1 MPDSMD
7 IKAQILAELNDEQ
20 QSAVAAQ
27 PSSALVLAGAGS
39 GKTRVLVHRIAWL
52 CAVEGIPEHAI
63 MAVTFTNKAAG
74 EMRTRIAS
82 LNGRSPSTMWVGTF
96 HGLCHRFLRLH
107 GEQIGLPKTFQVIDA
122 ADQLRLVK
130 RITRDLEI
138 NEEKCAPKNTR
149 YLITQ
154 CKEEGLRAD
163 AVPSDY
169 SAHPMFKHFLRIY
182 RRYENLCTERY
193 LVDFSELLL
202 ATHEMFRDH
211 DAIRQQYQNRF
222 KHILVDE
229 FQDTNRLQY
238 AWLRVLAGEQIPVFA
253 VGDDDQSIYGW
264 RGACVENLQSFRKDF
279 KDVHIYRLERNYRS
293 TSIILDAANA
303 LIENNGGRM
312 GKRLWT
318 AEKGGNKIKLFTAFN
333 EEDEANYVVE
343 TINQWQT
350 QRRALSEI
358 AVCYRANA
366 QSRIIESVLAGAGI
380 PYRVYGGLRFFERA
394 VIKHAL
400 AYLRLIANHNDDPS
414 FERIV
419 NYPPRGIGSRTVGI
433 ITEHAGNTNASLW
446 ETALQMMKNKT
457 LSTRASTAVRD
468 FFELIK
474 NLGADFQVQPLPKKV
489 EKVTQLIISHLEK
502 QRSENAQSDIENLE
516 ELVKAAEQ
524 FVKQWQRTGDADID
538 ELDAFLSHT
547 ALEAGDNEAES
558 DEDSVQLM
566 TLHSS
571 KGLEFPLVVITG
583 MEEGLFPHSRSLSD
597 GSGADA
603 LEEERRLCYVGITRA
618 REQLILCHARLRNLS
633 YGSTTY
639 NQPSRFLGEL
649 PADLL
654 EEVRPQWDDASYHKS
669 SNLDDSARHAGNIGG
684 LVAGQR
690 VTHPVFGNGV
700 VLDFEGTDK
709 NTRIQVRF
717 DKAGTK
723 WIVSEYARLQKI

>member
-1 MPDSMD
+1 MADSID
-7 IKAQILAELNDEQ
+7 IKAQILADLNDEQ
-20 QSAVAAQ
+20 QSAVAA
-27 PSSALVLAGAGS
+27 PSCSALVLAGAGS

-63 MAVTFTNKAAG
+63 MAVTFTNKAAK
-74 EMRTRIAS
+74 EMRARIAS
-82 LNGRSPSTMWVGTF
+82 LNGRPPSAMWVGTF

-130 RITRDLEI
+130 RITRSLEI
-138 NEEKCAPKNTR
+138 NEERCAPKNTR
-149 YLITQ
+149 YLINQ
-154 CKEEGLRAD
+154 CKEEGLRAG

-169 SAHPMFKHFLRIY
+169 SSHPMFKHFLRIY
-182 RRYENLCTERY
+182 RNYESLCAERY

-211 DAIRQQYQNRF
+211 DAIRHQYQDRF
-222 KHILVDE
+222 RHILVDE
-229 FQDTNRLQY
+229 FQDTNQLQY
-238 AWLRVLAGEQIPVFA
+238 AWLRVLAGERIPVFA

-264 RGACVENLQSFRKDF
+264 RGACVGNLLSFEKDF

-293 TSIILDAANA
+293 TAIILDAANA
-303 LIENNGGRM
+303 LIKNNRGRM
-312 GKRLWT
+312 GKQLWT
-318 AEKGGNKIKLFTAFN
+318 ADKGGSKIKIFTAFN
-333 EEDEANYVVE
+333 EEEEANYVVE
-343 TINQWQT
+343 AINQWQT

-366 QSRIIESVLAGAGI
+366 QSQIIESVLAGVGI

-400 AYLRLIANHNDDPS
+400 AYLRLIANHDDDPS

-419 NYPPRGIGSRTVGI
+419 NYPPRGIGSRTVEI
-433 ITEHAGNTNASLW
+433 ITEYARTTNASLW
-446 ETALQMMKNKT
+446 AAALQLVKTKT
-457 LSTRASTAVRD
+457 LSTRASTAVQA
-468 FFELIK
+468 FFELL
-474 NLGADFQVQPLPKKV
+474 NSLGADFKVQPLTQKV
-489 EKVTQLIISHLEK
+489 EKVIRLIIPHLEK
-502 QRSENAQSDIENLE
+502 KGSENAQSDIENLE
-516 ELVKAAEQ
+516 ELVNSAEQ

-538 ELDAFLSHT
+538 ELDAFLSQA

-597 GSGADA
+597 GSSEDG

-618 REQLILCHARLRNLS
+618 REQLILCHARLRHLS

-639 NQPSRFLGEL
+639 NQPSRFLSEL
-649 PADLL
+649 PASLV
-654 EEVRPQWDDASYHKS
+654 EKTPSQWGGASYYES
-669 SNLDDSARHAGNIGG
+669 SNLDDSARHSPNIER
-684 LVAGQR
+684 LAAGQR
-690 VTHPVFGNGV
+690 VTHPIFGDGE

-717 DKAGTK
+717 DKVGTK

>member
-1 MPDSMD
+1 MSDNTD
-7 IKAQILAELNDEQ
+7 IKAQILADLNDEQ
-20 QSAVAAQ
+20 QSAVAA
-27 PSSALVLAGAGS
+27 PPCSALVLAGAGS

-52 CAVEGIPEHAI
+52 CAAEGIPEYAI
-63 MAVTFTNKAAG
+63 MAVTFTNKAAN
-74 EMRTRIAS
+74 EMRARIAS
-82 LNGRSPSTMWVGTF
+82 LNGRSPSNMWVGTF

-130 RITRDLEI
+130 RITRSLEI
-138 NEEKCAPKNTR
+138 DEDRCAPKNTR
-149 YLITQ
+149 YMINQ

-169 SAHPMFKHFLRIY
+169 SAHPMFKHALRIY
-182 RRYENLCTERY
+182 RNYENLCAEMH

-202 ATHEMFRDH
+202 ATHELLRDH
-211 DAIRQQYQNRF
+211 DALRQQYQSRF

-264 RGACVENLQSFRKDF
+264 RGACVGNLYSFEKDF

-293 TSIILDAANA
+293 TAVILAAANA
-303 LIENNGGRM
+303 LIKNNDGRV
-312 GKRLWT
+312 GKQLWT
-318 AEKGGNKIKLFTAFN
+318 AEKGGNKIKLYTAFN
-333 EEDEANYVVE
+333 EEEEANYVVE
-343 TINQWQT
+343 TANQWQT

-366 QSRIIESVLAGAGI
+366 QSRIIESALAGAGI

-394 VIKHAL
+394 IIKHAL
-400 AYLRLIANHNDDPS
+400 AYLRLTANPNDDPS

-419 NYPPRGIGSRTVGI
+419 NYPPRGIGTRTVGI
-433 ITEHAGNTNASLW
+433 ITEHAGTTNASLW
-446 ETALQMMKNKT
+446 KTALQLMKTKT
-457 LSTRASTAVRD
+457 LSARAGMAMQA
-468 FFELIK
+468 FFDLIK
-474 NLGADFQVQPLPKKV
+474 NLGADFKVQPLPQKV
-489 EKVTQLIISHLEK
+489 EKVIRLIIPYLEK
-502 QRSENAQSDIENLE
+502 QHSESAQSDIENLE

-524 FVKQWQRTGDADID
+524 FANQWQKIGDTDMD
-538 ELDAFLSHT
+538 ELDAFLSHV

-571 KGLEFPLVVITG
+571 KGLEFPLVIITG

-597 GSGADA
+597 ESGSEG

-618 REQLILCHARLRNLS
+618 REQLILCHAQLRNLS
-633 YGSTTY
+633 YGTPTY
-639 NQPSRFLGEL
+639 NQPSRFLDEL
-649 PADLL
+649 PVDLT
-654 EEVRPQWDDASYHKS
+654 EAVRPQSNGASYYRSSNSDDA
-669 SNLDDSARHAGNIGG
+669 ARPIPDIGG

-690 VTHPVFGNGV
+690 VTHPIFGDGV

-723 WIVSEYARLQKI
+723 WMVSEYTKLQKI

>member
-20 QSAVAAQ
+20 QSAVAA
-27 PSSALVLAGAGS
+27 PPGSALVLAGAGS

-96 HGLCHRFLRLH
+96 HGLCSRFLRLH

-122 ADQLRLVK
+122 ADQMRLVK

-163 AVPSDY
+163 AVPPDY
-169 SAHPMFKHFLRIY
+169 SSHPMFKHFLRIY
-182 RRYENLCTERY
+182 RRYESLCAERY

-202 ATHEMFRDH
+202 ATHEMFRDQ

-264 RGACVENLQSFRKDF
+264 RGACVENLQSFGKDF

-303 LIENNGGRM
+303 LIKNNGGRM
-312 GKRLWT
+312 GKQLWT
-318 AEKGGNKIKLFTAFN
+318 AEKGGNKIKIFTAFN

-394 VIKHAL
+394 IIKHAL
-400 AYLRLIANHNDDPS
+400 AYLRLIANHDDDPS

-419 NYPPRGIGSRTVGI
+419 NYPPRGIGSRTVGT
-433 ITEHAGNTNASLW
+433 ITEHARTTNASLW
-446 ETALQMMKNKT
+446 AAALQLMKTQT
-457 LSTRASTAVRD
+457 LSTRASIAVQA

-474 NLGADFQVQPLPKKV
+474 NLGADFKVQPLPQKV
-489 EKVTQLIISHLEK
+489 EKVTQLIISYLEK

-524 FVKQWQRTGDADID
+524 FVKQWQRIGDADID

-571 KGLEFPLVVITG
+571 KGLEFPLVIITG

-633 YGSTTY
+633 YGPTAY

-649 PADLL
+649 PNDLL
-654 EEVRPQWDDASYHKS
+654 EEVRSQSDGESYYKSFVSDDA
-669 SNLDDSARHAGNIGG
+669 ARHVTNICGF
-684 LVAGQR
+684 VAGQR
-690 VTHPVFGNGV
+690 VTHPIFGDGV

-709 NTRIQVRF
+709 NTRARVRF

-723 WIVSEYARLQKI
+723 WIVLEYARLQKI